1 MTTTTNLR
9 TVPFARRFMTFTWG
23 VVGIAVLVAV
33 VSAVVQ
39 PSILVD
45 TLVTGGMWALMAG
58 GLALVFGVMNIPN
71 FAHGEF
77 FMIGSLVAFTVVSP
91 IQDAL
96 LENPE
101 SIVLKVAG
109 PFPGMIVAAI
119 VGFACG
125 VLLEVV
131 LFRPLRKRSRDQWVM
146 NTFLLTAGV
155 SVVLVNGN
163 RLVFGND
170 FRGISRYWD
179 VKPIE
184 LLGVPVSVD
193 RAMVFVIAVIVI
205 AIFAVFLQRTQGKGV
220 ITQQDVVDYGITGP
234 NARASGVALDLR
246 RSRPYSVYPE
256 LDFEVVTEHHGDV
269 FDRYRVRMDEMR
281 ESLKIIEQCLDMLPN
296 GPVQLG
302 SLRAPYVIT
311 PPPGSAYVGQEN
323 PRGEYG
329 TYIES
334 DGSRYPYRL
343 KFRDPCF
350 CNLQLF
356 PKLLSGNKIADAVA
370 ISGSIDLVLGGID
383 R

>member
-9 TVPFARRFMTFTWG
+9 AVPFARRFMTFTWG

-101 SIVLKVAG
+101 SLALKVAG
-109 PFPGMIVAAI
+109 PFPGMIIAAI
-119 VGFACG
+119 VGFVTG

-163 RLVFGND
+163 RLLFGND

-184 LLGVPVSVD
+184 IIGVPVSVD

-205 AIFAVFLQRTQGKGV
+205 AVFAVFLQRTRTGRAMRAVSQDETGAQMAGIGLNRIFVLTMGLSCALAALAGAALLFIYPSFPDVGIQPLYLAWYVVILAGLGNVQGAIIGAFIVALLQTLTVYYVGLGWVDVLPTAFIILILLFKPSGLFGSEVKGV
-220 ITQQDVVDYGITGP
+220 W
-234 NARASGVALDLR
+234 
-246 RSRPYSVYPE
+246 
-256 LDFEVVTEHHGDV
+256 
-269 FDRYRVRMDEMR
+269 
-281 ESLKIIEQCLDMLPN
+281 EQ
-296 GPVQLG
+296 
-302 SLRAPYVIT
+302 
-311 PPPGSAYVGQEN
+311 
-323 PRGEYG
+323 
-329 TYIES
+329 
-334 DGSRYPYRL
+334 
-343 KFRDPCF
+343 
-350 CNLQLF
+350 
-356 PKLLSGNKIADAVA
+356 
-370 ISGSIDLVLGGID
+370 
-383 R
+383 